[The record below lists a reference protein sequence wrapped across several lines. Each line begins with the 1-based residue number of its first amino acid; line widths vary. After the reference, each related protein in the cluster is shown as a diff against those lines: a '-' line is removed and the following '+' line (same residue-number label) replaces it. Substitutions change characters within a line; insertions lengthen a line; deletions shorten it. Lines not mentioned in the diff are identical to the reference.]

1 MLEFIAP
8 FSYVFRMNRTRAVLD
23 CQGDPL
29 PDVLLKPALLKKQH
43 NGDYWAKCTNDVV
56 GEWFFHGLGFWL
68 VVKATP

>member
-8 FSYVFRMNRTRAVLD
+8 FSYVFRMNRTRSVLD

-29 PDVLLKPALLKKQH
+29 PDVLFKSTLLKPSH
-43 NGDYWAKCTNDVV
+43 DGDEWAKCAGDVV
-56 GEWFFHGLGFWL
+56 REWFFHGLGFWL